1 RAIGKSLYLNNNKTK
16 SYTVTAVIDDIP
28 SNSSFYGFDFFMTL
42 SGHEPYPGEKTN
54 WLASNYST
62 YFKVKEGSDVADLEA
77 KLSDAYINNYY
88 KPAVMQAGIALNEEV
103 WNTAKMTL
111 QPLEKI
117 HLYSKGIQDI
127 KIEIENRDD
136 IQLVYIF
143 GAITAF
149 ILIIAIIN
157 FINLSTANAATRA
170 KEVGVRKTIGSD
182 RQSLVRQF
190 LTESLLYSI

>member
-1 RAIGKSLYLNNNKTK
+1 SFKSIDGSLKGALTDPLSIVITRSRAEKLFKGKAIGKSLYLNNNKSK

-117 HLYSKGIQDI
+117 HLYS
-127 KIEIENRDD
+127 
-136 IQLVYIF
+136 
-143 GAITAF
+143 
-149 ILIIAIIN
+149 
-157 FINLSTANAATRA
+157 
-170 KEVGVRKTIGSD
+170 
-182 RQSLVRQF
+182 
-190 LTESLLYSI
+190 